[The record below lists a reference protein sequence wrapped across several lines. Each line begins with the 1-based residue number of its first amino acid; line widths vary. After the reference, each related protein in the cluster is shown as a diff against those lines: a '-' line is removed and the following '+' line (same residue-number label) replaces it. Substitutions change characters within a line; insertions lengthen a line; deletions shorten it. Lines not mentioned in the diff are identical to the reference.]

1 MKYCNMTEYK
11 QSNEIKKYLKTKK
24 RKKRIKKVIMI
35 GVVLTIAL
43 ILFLTKAPIFNIN
56 AIDVVGTSKIS
67 SDNLKENLK
76 MFIGQNIYIVNED
89 EIKNVLME
97 DKYVKEVKISRKG
110 ISKLVINI
118 VEESPV
124 FYVENNGVIEVINE
138 DLVVIEELDS
148 IEGKNLVKIS
158 GVESENISIGDKVSD
173 DEILSSILKKFYPYI
188 SQNRE
193 SIKFDEI
200 NIADIVNIKGKIGE
214 VEIFFGDDSDLHNKI
229 ENVYRI
235 LLSEEIKL
243 TKGYIDVSFDG
254 PPIIKN
260 ISS

>member
-1 MKYCNMTEYK
+1 M
-11 QSNEIKKYLKTKK
+11 
-24 RKKRIKKVIMI
+24 IMI
-35 GVVLTIAL
+35 VLTIAIL
-43 ILFLTKAPIFNIN
+43 LFLTKAPIFNIKT
-56 AIDVVGTSKIS
+56 IDVIGTSKIS

-76 MFIGQNIYIVNED
+76 VFIGENIYIINEND
-89 EIKNVLME
+89 IKSALMQ

-138 DLVVIEELDS
+138 DLVVIEEIDS
-148 IEGKNLVKIS
+148 IEGRNLVKIS
-158 GVESENISIGDKVSD
+158 GIESEKISLGEKIND
-173 DEILSSILKKFYPYI
+173 DEILPSILKKFYPYI
-188 SQNRE
+188 AQNRE

-200 NIADIVNIKGKIGE
+200 NIADIVNIKGRIGN
-214 VEIFFGDDSDLHNKI
+214 VEIFFGDDSDLHEKM

-235 LLSEEIKL
+235 LLSDEIKL

>member
-1 MKYCNMTEYK
+1 MTEYK
-11 QSNEIKKYLKTKK
+11 QSNEIKKYLKSKK
-24 RKKRIKKVIMI
+24 RKKKLKKMIMI
-35 GVVLTIAL
+35 MIVLTIAIL
-43 ILFLTKAPIFNIN
+43 LFLTKAPIFNIKT
-56 AIDVVGTSKIS
+56 IDVIGTSKIS

-76 MFIGQNIYIVNED
+76 VFIGENIYIINEND
-89 EIKNVLME
+89 IKSALMQ
-97 DKYVKEVKISRKG
+97 DKYVKEVKISRKW

-138 DLVVIEELDS
+138 DLVVIEEIDS
-148 IEGKNLVKIS
+148 IEGRNLVKIS
-158 GVESENISIGDKVSD
+158 GIESEKISLGEKIND
-173 DEILSSILKKFYPYI
+173 DEILPSILKKFYPYI
-188 SQNRE
+188 AQNRE

-200 NIADIVNIKGKIGE
+200 NIADIVNIKGRIGN
-214 VEIFFGDDSDLHNKI
+214 VEIFFGDDSDLHEKM

-235 LLSEEIKL
+235 LLSDEIKL

>member
-1 MKYCNMTEYK
+1 MTEYK
-11 QSNEIKKYLKTKK
+11 QSNEIKKYLKSKK
-24 RKKRIKKVIMI
+24 RKKKLKKMIMI
-35 GVVLTIAL
+35 MIVLTIAIL
-43 ILFLTKAPIFNIN
+43 LFLTKAPIFNIKT
-56 AIDVVGTSKIS
+56 IDVIGTSKIS

-76 MFIGQNIYIVNED
+76 VFIGENIYIINEND
-89 EIKNVLME
+89 IKSALMQ

-138 DLVVIEELDS
+138 DLVVIEEIDS
-148 IEGKNLVKIS
+148 IEGRNLVKIS
-158 GVESENISIGDKVSD
+158 GIESEKISLGEKIND
-173 DEILSSILKKFYPYI
+173 DEILPSILKKFYPYI
-188 SQNRE
+188 AQNRE

-200 NIADIVNIKGKIGE
+200 NIAEIVNIKGRIGN
-214 VEIFFGDDSDLHNKI
+214 VEIFFGDDSDLHEKM

-235 LLSEEIKL
+235 LLSDEIKL

>member
-1 MKYCNMTEYK
+1 MTEYK
-11 QSNEIKKYLKTKK
+11 QSNEIKKYLKAKK

-35 GVVLTIAL
+35 VIVLTITL

-56 AIDVVGTSKIS
+56 TIDVIGTSKIS
-67 SDNLKENLK
+67 SDNLKETLK

-89 EIKNVLME
+89 EIKNILMQ

-124 FYVENNGVIEVINE
+124 FYVENNGIIEVINE

-158 GVESENISIGDKVSD
+158 GVGAENISVGDKVSD
-173 DEILSSILKKFYPYI
+173 DEILSSILEKFYPYI
-188 SQNRE
+188 AQNRE

-200 NIADIVNIKGKIGE
+200 NIADIVNIKGRIGE
-214 VEIFFGDDSDLHNKI
+214 VEIFFGDDSDLHNKM

-260 ISS
+260 TSS

>member
-1 MKYCNMTEYK
+1 MTEYK
-11 QSNEIKKYLKTKK
+11 QSNEIKKYLKAKK
-24 RKKRIKKVIMI
+24 RKKRLKKVIMI
-35 GVVLTIAL
+35 VIVLTIAL

-56 AIDVVGTSKIS
+56 AIDVIGTSKIS

-76 MFIGQNIYIVNED
+76 GFIGQNIYIVNED
-89 EIKNVLME
+89 EIKNMLMK

-124 FYVENNGVIEVINE
+124 FYVENNGIIEVINE
-138 DLVVIEELDS
+138 DLVVIEELDN
-148 IEGKNLVKIS
+148 IEGRNLVKIS
-158 GVESENISIGDKVSD
+158 GIDSQNISIGEKVND

-188 SQNRE
+188 AQNRE
-193 SIKFDEI
+193 AIKFDEI
-200 NIADIVNIKGKIGE
+200 NIADIVNIKGRIGD
-214 VEIFFGDDSDLHNKI
+214 VEIFFGDDSDLHNKM

-260 ISS
+260 VSS

>member
-1 MKYCNMTEYK
+1 MTEYK
-11 QSNEIKKYLKTKK
+11 QSNEIKKYLKSKK
-24 RKKRIKKVIMI
+24 RKKKLKKMIMI
-35 GVVLTIAL
+35 MIVLTIAIL
-43 ILFLTKAPIFNIN
+43 LFLTKAPIFNIKT
-56 AIDVVGTSKIS
+56 IDVIGTSKIS

-76 MFIGQNIYIVNED
+76 VFIGENIYIINEND
-89 EIKNVLME
+89 IKSALMQ

-138 DLVVIEELDS
+138 DLVVIEEIYS
-148 IEGKNLVKIS
+148 IEGRNLVKIS
-158 GVESENISIGDKVSD
+158 GIESEKISLGEKIND
-173 DEILSSILKKFYPYI
+173 DEILPSILKKFYPYI
-188 SQNRE
+188 AQNRE

-200 NIADIVNIKGKIGE
+200 NIADIVNIKGRIGN
-214 VEIFFGDDSDLHNKI
+214 VEIFFGDDSDLHEKM

-235 LLSEEIKL
+235 LLSDEIKL

>member
-1 MKYCNMTEYK
+1 MTEYK

-24 RKKRIKKVIMI
+24 RRKKIKKAIMI
-35 GVVLTIAL
+35 VIVLTIAL
-43 ILFLTKAPIFNIN
+43 VLFLTKAPIFNIN
-56 AIDVVGTSKIS
+56 AIDVIGTSKIS

-76 MFIGQNIYIVNED
+76 KFIGQNIYIVNER
-89 EIKNVLME
+89 EIKNILMQ

-124 FYVENNGVIEVINE
+124 FYVDNNGVIEVINE
-138 DLVVIEELDS
+138 ELVVIEELNS
-148 IEGKNLVKIS
+148 IEGRNLVKIS
-158 GVESENISIGDKVSD
+158 GIDSENISIGEKISE
-173 DEILSSILKKFYPYI
+173 DEILSSILEKFYPYI
-188 SQNRE
+188 AQNRE
-193 SIKFDEI
+193 AIKFDEI
-200 NIADIVNIKGKIGE
+200 NIADIVNIKGRIGE
-214 VEIFFGDDSDLHNKI
+214 VEVFFGDDSDLHNKM
-229 ENVYRI
+229 ENIYRI

-254 PPIIKN
+254 PPIIKK